1 MSAFFGHNIAGG
13 GGGGFGGGRGGGHNT
28 MNPKPIKKIVMK
40 SSPT

>member
-13 GGGGFGGGRGGGHNT
+13 GGGGHNT